1 MPMSD
6 AARQLSTT
14 LHAPLPDAFTQ
25 LGDPE
30 LTELHRLLTEAIQ
43 QRTANLDHAINTSL
57 DFVPRL
63 MRPAVK
69 KALGL

>member
-1 MPMSD
+1 MSD
-6 AARQLSTT
+6 AASQLSTT
-14 LHAPLPDAFTQ
+14 LRAPLPDAFAQ
-25 LGDPE
+25 LTDAD
-30 LTELHRLLTEAIQ
+30 LTELDRLLTDAMD
-43 QRTANLDHAINTSL
+43 RRRDTLDAALSTSL

>member
-1 MPMSD
+1 MSD
-6 AARQLSTT
+6 AAHQLSAT
-14 LHAPLPDAFTQ
+14 LRAPLPDAFDRLT
-25 LGDPE
+25 DADH
-30 LTELHRLLTEAIQ
+30 TELDRLLQHALDTRA
-43 QRTANLDHAINTSL
+43 ANLDAAISSSL

>member
-1 MPMSD
+1 MSD
-6 AARQLSTT
+6 AARQLSST
-14 LHAPLPDAFTQ
+14 LQAPLPDAFDR
-25 LGDPE
+25 LSDAD
-30 LTELHRLLTEAIQ
+30 LTELHRLLDTAQ
-43 QRTANLDHAINTSL
+43 QRRGDNLDAAIETSL

>member
-1 MPMSD
+1 MTD
-6 AARQLSTT
+6 AARQLTTT
-14 LHAPLPDAFTQ
+14 LQAPLPDAFDRLTDAD
-25 LGDPE
+25 LRE
-30 LTELHRLLTEAIQ
+30 LDRLLQVALA
-43 QRTANLDHAINTSL
+43 RRADNLDAAIGTSL